1 MTRLIFLGG
10 FLGSGKTT
18 TLLRLAAD
26 LVRDGKKVGILTND
40 QGQELVDTE
49 LFRAS
54 GHETRDVRGGCF
66 CCRLNDFV
74 REAKALTS
82 ALKPEFLLAEPVGSC
97 TDLVA
102 TVLRPLRHLHPEAF
116 EISPF
121 TVLVDPLRARDA
133 LSRKGH
139 ATLSEKV
146 TYIYR
151 MQQME
156 ADAIAINKADTVR
169 SEELADLVGLL
180 RSQFPAQRILSLSA
194 RTGEGFDDLTA
205 WLLGPGSGTL
215 SASPDVDYDVYAEGE
230 AELAWFDASF
240 GLSVPD
246 PIDLDDALMKLGS
259 LLCERLSAA
268 NFQIAH
274 VKLLLR
280 AGEHVSSLSIAH
292 NGAPAELSRR
302 ADARASSLDLVVN
315 ARVGARPHQLR
326 TIAEDCLRGWMDT
339 LQIFVSHQSVSSFS
353 PQRPVPTY
361 RIRFEI

>member
-18 TLLRLAAD
+18 TLLRLASG
-26 LVRDGKKVGILTND
+26 LVKNGKKVGILTND

-74 REAKALTS
+74 REAEALILT
-82 ALKPEFLLAEPVGSC
+82 LKPDFLLAEPVGSC

-121 TVLVDPLRARDA
+121 TVLVDPLRARGA
-133 LSRKGH
+133 LSPKGH

-156 ADAIAINKADTVR
+156 ADAIAVNKADTLQP
-169 SEELADLVGLL
+169 EELADVIGLL
-180 RSQFPAQRILSLSA
+180 RTQFPAQRILSFSA
-194 RTGEGFDDLTA
+194 RTGEGFDHLLV
-205 WLLGPGSGTL
+205 WLLGPSPGGL
-215 SASPDVDYDVYAEGE
+215 SISPDIDYDVYAEGE
-230 AELAWFDASF
+230 AELAWFDGRF
-240 GLSVPD
+240 GISAPD
-246 PIDLDDALMKLGS
+246 PIDMEESLMRLGS
-259 LLCERLSAA
+259 LLRDRLSAA
-268 NFQIAH
+268 KLQIAH
-274 VKLLLR
+274 VKLLLQ
-280 AGEHVSSLSIAH
+280 AGEHVVSLSISRS
-292 NGAPAELSRR
+292 GAPPELSRA
-302 ADARASSLDLVVN
+302 ADAHASSMDLLVN
-315 ARVGARPHQLR
+315 ARVATGPDQLR
-326 TIAEDCLRGWMDT
+326 SIVENCLKSWAETVRISVT
-339 LQIFVSHQSVSSFS
+339 HRSVSSFS
-353 PQRPVPTY
+353 PSRPVPTY
-361 RIRFEI
+361 RIR